1 MTWFDRASLRR
12 MFPRGQPAWLEALER
27 IGPDLAVRHRVTTA
41 ERWRH
46 LAAQVAAETD
56 GLALPHMR
64 ENMRYSAARLLEVYA
79 YRIRLAQRDNP
90 RFRGQ
95 SAAQI
100 AHALA
105 GNPDLLA
112 ETVYGGRPDLGNTR
126 PGDGAKYIGRGPLQ
140 TTGREWYAKLGRATG
155 ADLLAQPDL
164 LEEPYVGWKAAFAEW
179 EMLGCNALADRCSV
193 DLVSRRVNGGSNG
206 LARRRAEYHRASVIW
221 DARSDSA
228 ARSRP
233 DRAGTPEGNNERRP
247 AAGTAVAASNE
258 NDDWIVEVTPR
269 HAELVPPPVTAASVA
284 ADGSRSMSTLLTIKR
299 GLGISATSLVSFL
312 GLDSFGGFRGF
323 MGELKGLINDH
334 SIVIIVAVAGIVA
347 ALYLGLSLA
356 ERYLVE
362 AARDG
367 RYDPVKSAADEVV

>member
-140 TTGREWYAKLGRATG
+140 TTGREWYDKLGRAIG
-155 ADLLAQPDL
+155 VDLVGQPHR
-164 LEEPYVGWKAAFAEW
+164 LEEPDTGWRAAFAEW
-179 EMLGCNALADRCSV
+179 DMLGCNALADRCSV
-193 DLVSRRVNGGSNG
+193 DLVSRRVNGGTNG
-206 LARRRAEYHRASVIW
+206 LARRRAEYHRASIIW
-221 DARSDSA
+221 DAREVLVAPADYLESADGNSEQRPA
-228 ARSRP
+228 ARS
-233 DRAGTPEGNNERRP
+233 
-247 AAGTAVAASNE
+247 AVAASNE
-258 NDDWIVEVTPR
+258 NDDWSVDVTPR
-269 HAELVPPPVTAASVA
+269 HAEEVPQPVTAAALA
-284 ADGSRSMSTLLTIKR
+284 ADGSRSMSWLQRARRARRDLGGRRLVPGARFHRR
-299 GLGISATSLVSFL
+299 GARRARRDQG
-312 GLDSFGGFRGF
+312 
-323 MGELKGLINDH
+323 DH
-334 SIVIIVAVAGIVA
+334 
-347 ALYLGLSLA
+347 
-356 ERYLVE
+356 
-362 AARDG
+362 
-367 RYDPVKSAADEVV
+367 P